1 MSIMVDFSNFSTEEL
16 LRDGGFDCD
25 CGYHHEAPVKYLKIG
40 SGAVKNI
47 PDALAALGCKKPYIV
62 CDLNTKK
69 AAWDRV
75 EPVLKEAGIEYSM
88 FCFNTTKRLEPNE
101 EVMGAITFG
110 FDKSCDVVLA
120 LGSGVIN
127 DACKI
132 IASIANIPAMVVG
145 TAPSMDGYASNSSA
159 MIIGGLKFSLYH
171 GMPAAIICDTDIMK
185 DAPMRML
192 WAGLGDMIAKY
203 IAICEWRIG
212 ALINGDPYCEK
223 IAILVRRSLDKVT
236 SAADKLATRDPQVVG
251 DIAEGLVLSGIAMS
265 FAGNSRP
272 ASGLEHYFSHMW
284 EMMALERGGDSDLH
298 GIQVGVGSYLT
309 FKVYEQIKKL
319 TPDKEKAMNWM
330 KNFDAAKWE
339 ADVQKWFG
347 SVAPGIIASAAKDK
361 RNDPERHAKRV
372 ELICENWDKILK
384 IIDEELPTFDRIM
397 EIMTVSGMPIR
408 PAELGVS
415 EDDVRAALCAS
426 RDIRDKYLSSTM
438 LWDLG
443 LLYDMAAEFD
453 GK

>member
-1 MSIMVDFSNFSTEEL
+1 MVDFSNFSTEDL
-16 LRDGGFDCD
+16 LTPGGFDCD
-25 CGYHHEAPVKYLKIG
+25 CGLHHEAPIKFLKIG
-40 SGAVKNI
+40 SGVVKYL
-47 PDALAALGCKKPYIV
+47 PEALEKLGCKKPYIV
-62 CDLNTKK
+62 CDLNTKA
-69 AAWDRV
+69 AAWGKV

-110 FDKSCDVVLA
+110 YDKSCDCVLA
-120 LGSGVIN
+120 IGSGVIN

-132 IASIANIPAMVVG
+132 IASIANVPAMVVG

-159 MIIGGLKFSLYH
+159 MVIGGLKFSLYH
-171 GMPAAIICDTDIMK
+171 GMPEVIIADTDIMK

-203 IAICEWRIG
+203 IAICEWRIA
-212 ALINGDPYCEK
+212 ALVNGDEYCEK
-223 IAILVRRSLDKVT
+223 IAVLVRRSLDKVT
-236 SAADKLATRDPQVVG
+236 SAADKLQTRDPEVVG
-251 DIAEGLVLSGIAMS
+251 DIAEGLILSGIAMC
-265 FAGNSRP
+265 FAGTSRP

-309 FKVYEQIKKL
+309 FKLYEQIKKL
-319 TPDKEKAMNWM
+319 TPDREKALAWI
-330 KNFDAAKWE
+330 KAFDEEKWIAE
-339 ADVQKWFG
+339 THRAFG
-347 SVAPGIIASAAKDK
+347 SVAPSILEAAAKDG
-361 RNDPERHAKRV
+361 RNDPVKHAERV
-372 ELICENWDKILK
+372 EKIVSNWDKILQ
-384 IIDEELPTFDRIM
+384 IIDEEMPTFERIM

-408 PAELGVS
+408 PAELGVND
-415 EDDVRAALCAS
+415 DDVRTALCAS
-426 RDIRDKYLSSTM
+426 RDIRYKYMSCSM

-443 LLYDMAAEFD
+443 LLYEMAESFD

>member
-1 MSIMVDFSNFSTEEL
+1 MVDFSNFSTEEL
-16 LRDGGFDCD
+16 LTPGGFDCD
-25 CGYHHEAPVKYLKIG
+25 CGCHHEAPVKFLKIG
-40 SGAVKNI
+40 AGAVKSI
-47 PDALAALGCKKPYIV
+47 PDALRALGCKKPYIV

-75 EPVLKEAGIEYSM
+75 EPVLKDAGIEYSM

-127 DACKI
+127 DNCKI
-132 IASIANIPAMVVG
+132 IASIANIPCMVVG

-212 ALINGDPYCEK
+212 ALVNGDPYCEK

-309 FKVYEQIKKL
+309 FKLYEEIKKI
-319 TPDKEKAMNWM
+319 TPDREKAMNWM

-339 ADVQKWFG
+339 AETHRAFG
-347 SVAPGIIASAAKDK
+347 SVAPGIIAAAQKDK

-372 ELICENWDKILK
+372 DLIVNNWEQILK
-384 IIDEELPTFDRIM
+384 IIDEELPSFERIM

-415 EDDVRAALCAS
+415 EEDVRTALCAS

-443 LLYDMAAEFD
+443 LLYEMAEKFD